1 MQASVDG
8 LPEEVRKRVFLR
20 CHFILKKIFLPRQA
34 RDKHTEKLTQKYT
47 FLQGYWILDLE
58 PADGY
63 AYGYG
68 WIYACTEELG
78 IVDEFVYFFS
88 RTTSLPA
95 TLESA
100 WLARCVMSKRP
111 SSLSLFLLDISCETL
126 SSFAKTGSG
135 LVRGGKLK
143 GKPAVVVWQGGA
155 ARDQHEGYGGDS
167 AT

>member
-1 MQASVDG
+1 MDG

-100 WLARCVMSKRP
+100 WLARSVMSKRP
-111 SSLSLFLLDISCETL
+111 SSISLSFYWIFL
-126 SSFAKTGSG
+126 AK
-135 LVRGGKLK
+135 LYHHLPR
-143 GKPAVVVWQGGA
+143 Q
-155 ARDQHEGYGGDS
+155 ARD
-167 AT
+167 